1 MKELKVAIKEFI
13 EKNNLSLSEASAK
26 LGINEEKL
34 KIIDTEEFVLDE
46 DEIKRVSEI
55 IEQKPSLGKK
65 IAKILDLLFR
75 MGACIMALVALLLC
89 INGIGDYKVLIVL
102 LSIGLVCSSII
113 SLPKINK

>member
-1 MKELKVAIKEFI
+1 MI
-13 EKNNLSLSEASAK
+13 EDEIISFMNKNNLDANECADK
-26 LGINEEKL
+26 LGLKVEQIEKIEDQPL
-34 KIIDTEEFVLDE
+34 NLSTEEQKRILD
-46 DEIKRVSEI
+46 I
-55 IEQKPSLGKK
+55 IEQKPSTGKR

-75 MGACIMALVALLLC
+75 MGACIMALTALLLC